1 MSVAMGRVLRLR
13 RRRRRKNVTSRI
25 ALKGTAFRVVHTQGV
40 SDAAFAAAFAL
51 ILRLWSGTMASS
63 EDTEITLGTGKL
75 LVLFFGLVAICAL
88 FFALGYSLGRK
99 SEPIL
104 AAAPAVQAAPP
115 SRTSNSATPAA
126 SPMTFYKNVEQKDA
140 SAELTPATDTK
151 TDAPAAPTNAA
162 ATQPATAGSQ
172 AAAANSDAPSTVLPT
187 SAYFVQ
193 VAAVTKQE
201 DADALVD
208 ALKKKDYPAFIA
220 PQSKMDSFFHVQ
232 VGPYSDV
239 KDAEAMRTRLVADG
253 YSPILKK

>member
-1 MSVAMGRVLRLR
+1 MP
-13 RRRRRKNVTSRI
+13 
-25 ALKGTAFRVVHTQGV
+25 
-40 SDAAFAAAFAL
+40 
-51 ILRLWSGTMASS
+51 SS

-99 SEPIL
+99 SEPVL
-104 AAAPAVQAAPP
+104 A
-115 SRTSNSATPAA
+115 SGTPAA
-126 SPMTFYKNVEQKDA
+126 QPSAPTGKTNSASPATPPMTFYKSVEQKDA
-140 SAELTPATDTK
+140 NAELTPAADPK

-162 ATQPATAGSQ
+162 ATQGAASNSQ
-172 AAAANSDAPSTVLPT
+172 APAANSQDPSTVLPT

-208 ALKKKDYPAFIA
+208 ALKKKDYPAFVA
-220 PQSKMDSFFHVQ
+220 QQSKMDNFFHVQ

-239 KDAEAMRTRLVADG
+239 KEAEALRARLIGDG